1 MKFVVTAGPTREHL
15 DPVRFLSN
23 PSTGKMG
30 FAVARAAAMRGHEV
44 ALVAGPVSLKTPRGV
59 RRIDVTSAREMLAAV
74 EKELFSNS
82 RDMAR
87 DSGGRVGDAPLP
99 IGDSGGR
106 VGDAPL
112 PIGDSGGRVGDA
124 PLPIDDSGGRVGD
137 APLPV
142 GAALRADRTSQCS
155 MVFVSTAA
163 VADWRPAKCAAR
175 KLKKGQMA
183 DTLKLVRNPDI
194 LKEIG
199 RRTKTVHS
207 PTHPLTHSPTYLVG
221 FAAETND
228 VIAEARRKCREKNL
242 DMIVANDVTEK
253 GSGFGVDTNRVTLV
267 RKDGSVER
275 LPLMTKLAVARRIV
289 RECENLCP

>member
-1 MKFVVTAGPTREHL
+1 MKFVVTAGPTREYL

-30 FAVARAAAMRGHEV
+30 FAVARVAAMRGHEV
-44 ALVAGPVSLKTPRGV
+44 VLVAGPVSLKTPKGV
-59 RRIDVTSAREMLAAV
+59 RRIDVTSARDMLAAV
-74 EKELFSNS
+74 EEE
-82 RDMAR
+82 MAKAK
-87 DSGGRVGDAPLP
+87 SGKPT
-99 IGDSGGR
+99 I
-106 VGDAPL
+106 
-112 PIGDSGGRVGDA
+112 
-124 PLPIDDSGGRVGD
+124 
-137 APLPV
+137 
-142 GAALRADRTSQCS
+142 
-155 MVFVSTAA
+155 FVATAA
-163 VADWRPAKCAAR
+163 VADWRPAKCAPR
-175 KLKKGQMA
+175 KLKKGQMS

-199 RRTKTVHS
+199 RRTKTTHS

-228 VIAEARRKCREKNL
+228 VVAEARRKCREKNL

-267 RKDGSVER
+267 RKDGSVDR

-289 RECENLCP
+289 RECEDLCP

>member
-1 MKFVVTAGPTREHL
+1 MKFVVTAGPTREYL

-44 ALVAGPVSLKTPRGV
+44 ALVAGPVTLKTPKGV

-82 RDMAR
+82 RDMVR
-87 DSGGRVGDAPLP
+87 YS
-99 IGDSGGR
+99 S
-106 VGDAPL
+106 
-112 PIGDSGGRVGDA
+112 
-124 PLPIDDSGGRVGD
+124 GRVGD

-142 GAALRADRTSQCS
+142 GAALRADRISQCS
-155 MVFVSTAA
+155 MVFIATAA

-175 KLKKGQMA
+175 KLKKGQMS

-194 LKEIG
+194 LKTVA
-199 RRTKTVHS
+199 RRAKHQVPARASTIF
-207 PTHPLTHSPTYLVG
+207 VG

-253 GSGFGVDTNRVTLV
+253 GAGFGVDTNRVTFV

-289 RECENLCP
+289 RECEDLRP

>member
-44 ALVAGPVSLKTPRGV
+44 VLVAGPVSLKTPKGV
-59 RRIDVTSAREMLAAV
+59 RRIDVTSARDMLAAV
-74 EKELFSNS
+74 EQE
-82 RDMAR
+82 MAKAK
-87 DSGGRVGDAPLP
+87 SGKP
-99 IGDSGGR
+99 
-106 VGDAPL
+106 
-112 PIGDSGGRVGDA
+112 
-124 PLPIDDSGGRVGD
+124 
-137 APLPV
+137 
-142 GAALRADRTSQCS
+142 T
-155 MVFVSTAA
+155 VFVATAA

-175 KLKKGQMA
+175 KLKKGQMS

-199 RRTKTVHS
+199 RRTKTTHS
-207 PTHPLTHSPTYLVG
+207 PTRPLTHSPTYLVG

-267 RKDGSVER
+267 RKDGSVDR

-289 RECENLCP
+289 RECEDLCP

>member
-1 MKFVVTAGPTREHL
+1 MKFVVTAGPTREYL

-44 ALVAGPVSLKTPRGV
+44 ALVAGPVSLKTPKGV
-59 RRIDVTSAREMLAAV
+59 RRIDVTSARDMLAAV
-74 EKELFSNS
+74 EEE
-82 RDMAR
+82 MAKTK
-87 DSGGRVGDAPLP
+87 SVNP
-99 IGDSGGR
+99 
-106 VGDAPL
+106 
-112 PIGDSGGRVGDA
+112 
-124 PLPIDDSGGRVGD
+124 
-137 APLPV
+137 
-142 GAALRADRTSQCS
+142 T
-155 MVFVSTAA
+155 VFVSTAA

-175 KLKKGQMA
+175 KLKKGQMS

-207 PTHPLTHSPTYLVG
+207 PNRPLTHSPTCLVG

-267 RKDGSVER
+267 RKDGSVDR

-289 RECENLCP
+289 RECEDLCP